1 MSKQIRVKLW
11 IPNVHERTHCSPVGF
26 KAWKTDPLLSPPKR
40 VYLFLVNSI
49 EAMSF
54 AIPLDARSS
63 KVIHSSCQSLWRRAN
78 ARNVSFLTLNG
89 DQFTF
94 STLNYLSYSPTDAAP
109 QFLEKLTRFIQ
120 VLIETSFDRAS
131 SPVDWAK
138 FNKLEHYMAER
149 SRWIS
154 DDRGNLK
161 QSNLYKY

>member
-1 MSKQIRVKLW
+1 MFTNELIALLWASKLGKQIRYFL
-11 IPNVHERTHCSPVGF
+11 RQ
-26 KAWKTDPLLSPPKR
+26 R

-131 SPVDWAK
+131 SPVVWAK
-138 FNKLEHYMAER
+138 F
-149 SRWIS
+149 
-154 DDRGNLK
+154 
-161 QSNLYKY
+161 